1 MMQLKVEKVN
11 MDRFPAMWF
20 IPYGKLERQLSLSWL
35 EQQGR
40 IAGQSGGV
48 PGRSWVY
55 SFYS

>member
-1 MMQLKVEKVN
+1 MQLKVEKVKYGL
-11 MDRFPAMWF
+11 
-20 IPYGKLERQLSLSWL
+20 IPCGLSHPGNWKDSDLLSWL